1 MSASGGDFCDDECV
15 KGLLLF
21 PYVKEKTQTHYLAFF
36 SNKHLFLRKKE
47 RKSARER
54 AGERERGEVN
64 NSRESH
70 LVSQLSLFVST
81 AHKRLAK
88 KARNQRKKKKK
99 KKKKKIMAPQKRG
112 NALKDERPGSP
123 QPLVSPSGS
132 LSNKKQKKRALSSPM
147 METNG
152 VNAIPESA
160 AMMMMMDDDDAD
172 ASRNQTFD
180 AVIKVYAV
188 HTEPNYSLPWQRK
201 RQMPSTSTGFVVEG
215 KRILTNAHSVEHST
229 QVKVKKRGS
238 DKKFIAKVLA
248 IGTECDLALLSV
260 EDEKFFEN
268 VTPLKL
274 GALPKLQD
282 SVTVVGYPIGGVA
295 ISVTSGVVSRVEVT
309 QYAHGATELLGLQID
324 AAINSGNSGGP
335 AFNAKGMVCGVA
347 FQSLKH
353 DDAENIGY
361 VIPTPVISHFV
372 RDYELNGKY
381 TGFPALGCD
390 FQKLENADLK
400 RSKKV
405 PEGESGVLLRKLE
418 PISNSAK
425 CGLRTGDVLQK
436 FDGIAVASD
445 GTVPFRAGERISF
458 SHLVSK
464 KFVGEFAEIEI
475 KRDGKPMKFSVP
487 MENKKR
493 LVPVHMEGKTPEY
506 FIIAGLVFTTVSC
519 PYLRSEYGK
528 DYEYD
533 APVQLLSRMYLKDM
547 TEPDQELVICS
558 QVLAHEINVGY
569 EDFSNLAV
577 EKFNGEPIKN
587 LKQLVK
593 LVENCTE
600 EFLTF
605 ELDMKTLVVLDNEKA
620 KQSTKEILDVHAI
633 PSNKSKILSQ

>member
-1 MSASGGDFCDDECV
+1 MRKRAAPFPV
-15 KGLLLF
+15 RKGKNPNTLF
-21 PYVKEKTQTHYLAFF
+21 GLFFKQTPFF
-36 SNKHLFLRKKE
+36 AKE
-47 RKSARER
+47 RKKKRER
-54 AGERERGEVN
+54 ESRRERERR
-64 NSRESH
+64 SQQLQRE
-70 LVSQLSLFVST
+70 SQLSLFVST

-152 VNAIPESA
+152 VNVIPESA

>member
-1 MSASGGDFCDDECV
+1 VD
-15 KGLLLF
+15 GLLSNGDTWVFCCKNFRTRASKKVSLSGTRT
-21 PYVKEKTQTHYLAFF
+21 KRRHKRNTHAATL
-36 SNKHLFLRKKE
+36 S
-47 RKSARER
+47 SPGER
-54 AGERERGEVN
+54 AHSECACVRARALNE
-64 NSRESH
+64 NSAQS
-70 LVSQLSLFVST
+70 FN
-81 AHKRLAK
+81 K
-88 KARNQRKKKKK
+88 KG
-99 KKKKKIMAPQKRG
+99 IMAPPKRSA
-112 NALKDERPGSP
+112 NERVKDGERPGSP
-123 QPLVSPSGS
+123 QPLVSPAS
-132 LSNKKQKKRALSSPM
+132 LSSKKHKRNVSFSKILESVVPQQPENLS
-147 METNG
+147 
-152 VNAIPESA
+152 PES
-160 AMMMMMDDDDAD
+160 MMMLTNDDDDD
-172 ASRNQTFD
+172 ENDVDDLSRNQTFD
-180 AVIKVYAV
+180 AVVKVYAV

-215 KRILTNAHSVEHST
+215 RRILTNAHSVEHST
-229 QVKVKKRGS
+229 QVKLKKRGS
-238 DKKFIAKVLA
+238 DKKYIARVLA

-268 VTPLKL
+268 ITPLKL

-309 QYAHGATELLGLQID
+309 QYAHGATELLSLQID

-335 AFNAKGMVCGVA
+335 AFNSKGMVCGVA

-361 VIPTPVISHFV
+361 VIPTPVITHFV
-372 RDYELNGKY
+372 RDYELNKRY

-425 CGLRTGDVLQK
+425 AGLKTGDVLQK
-436 FDGIAVASD
+436 FDGVAVASD

-464 KFVGEFAEIEI
+464 KFVGENAEIEI
-475 KRDGKPMKFSVP
+475 LRDGEPMKFSVP

-519 PYLRSEYGK
+519 PYLKSEFGK
-528 DYEYD
+528 DWEYD

-558 QVLAHEINVGY
+558 QVLAHEINIGY

-577 EKFNGEPIKN
+577 EKFNGKPIKN
-587 LKQLVK
+587 LKQLVE
-593 LVENCTE
+593 LVESSAE
-600 EFLTF
+600 EYLTF
-605 ELDMKTLVVLDNEKA
+605 ELDMKTLIVLDNEKA
-620 KQSTKEILDVHAI
+620 KQSTREILDVHAI
-633 PSNKSKILSQ
+633 PSNKSKNLS

>member
-1 MSASGGDFCDDECV
+1 MMENVKPSISPESMMMLMDDGDEERGQNLEDDE
-15 KGLLLF
+15 
-21 PYVKEKTQTHYLAFF
+21 
-36 SNKHLFLRKKE
+36 N
-47 RKSARER
+47 
-54 AGERERGEVN
+54 
-64 NSRESH
+64 
-70 LVSQLSLFVST
+70 
-81 AHKRLAK
+81 
-88 KARNQRKKKKK
+88 
-99 KKKKKIMAPQKRG
+99 
-112 NALKDERPGSP
+112 
-123 QPLVSPSGS
+123 
-132 LSNKKQKKRALSSPM
+132 
-147 METNG
+147 
-152 VNAIPESA
+152 
-160 AMMMMMDDDDAD
+160 D
-172 ASRNQTFD
+172 ASRNETFD
-180 AVIKVYAV
+180 AVVKVYAV

-229 QVKVKKRGS
+229 QVKLKKRGS

-268 VTPLKL
+268 ITPLKL

-309 QYAHGATELLGLQID
+309 QYAHGATELLSLQID

-335 AFNAKGMVCGVA
+335 AFNSKGMVCGVA

-361 VIPTPVISHFV
+361 VIPTPVITHFV
-372 RDYELNGKY
+372 RDYELNKRY

-425 CGLRTGDVLQK
+425 SGLKTGDVLQN
-436 FDGIAVASD
+436 FDGVAVASD

-464 KFVGEFAEIEI
+464 KFVGENAEIEI
-475 KRDGKPMKFSVP
+475 LRDGKPMKFSVP

-519 PYLRSEYGK
+519 PYLKSEFGK
-528 DYEYD
+528 DWEYD

-558 QVLAHEINVGY
+558 QVLAHEINIGY

-577 EKFNGEPIKN
+577 EKFNGKPIKN
-587 LKQLVK
+587 LKQLVD
-593 LVENCTE
+593 LVESCDQE
-600 EFLTF
+600 YLTF

-620 KQSTKEILDVHAI
+620 KQSTREILDVHAI
-633 PSNKSKILSQ
+633 PSDKSKNLFS

>member
-1 MSASGGDFCDDECV
+1 MREGRREN
-15 KGLLLF
+15 
-21 PYVKEKTQTHYLAFF
+21 TH
-36 SNKHLFLRKKE
+36 
-47 RKSARER
+47 
-54 AGERERGEVN
+54 
-64 NSRESH
+64 SRTYE
-70 LVSQLSLFVST
+70 
-81 AHKRLAK
+81 
-88 KARNQRKKKKK
+88 N
-99 KKKKKIMAPQKRG
+99 MAPPPKNNTSKRSAQ
-112 NALKDERPGSP
+112 NHDARPGSP
-123 QPLVSPSGS
+123 QPLVSPNS
-132 LSNKKQKKRALSSPM
+132 LSLSASKKHKRNNSAVAM
-147 METNG
+147 MEN
-152 VNAIPESA
+152 VKPSISPES
-160 AMMMMMDDDDAD
+160 MMMLMDDGDEERGQNLEDDEND
-172 ASRNQTFD
+172 ASRNETFD
-180 AVIKVYAV
+180 AVVKVYAV

-229 QVKVKKRGS
+229 QVKLKKRGS

-268 VTPLKL
+268 ITPLKL

-309 QYAHGATELLGLQID
+309 QYAHGATELLSLQID

-335 AFNAKGMVCGVA
+335 AFNSKGMVCGVA

-361 VIPTPVISHFV
+361 VIPTPVITHFV
-372 RDYELNGKY
+372 RDYELNKRY

-425 CGLRTGDVLQK
+425 SGLKTGDVLQN
-436 FDGIAVASD
+436 FDGVAVASD

-464 KFVGEFAEIEI
+464 KFVGENAEIEI
-475 KRDGKPMKFSVP
+475 LRDGKPMKFSVP

-519 PYLRSEYGK
+519 PYLKSEFGK
-528 DYEYD
+528 DWEYD

-558 QVLAHEINVGY
+558 QVLAHEINIGY

-577 EKFNGEPIKN
+577 EKFNGKPIKN
-587 LKQLVK
+587 LKQLVD
-593 LVENCTE
+593 LVESCSE
-600 EFLTF
+600 EYLTF

-620 KQSTKEILDVHAI
+620 KQSTREILDVHAI
-633 PSNKSKILSQ
+633 PSDKSKNLFS

>member
-1 MSASGGDFCDDECV
+1 MRKRAAPFPV
-15 KGLLLF
+15 RKGKNPNTLF
-21 PYVKEKTQTHYLAFF
+21 GLF

-88 KARNQRKKKKK
+88 KARNQRKK

>member
-88 KARNQRKKKKK
+88 KARNQRKKKK

>member
-70 LVSQLSLFVST
+70 LVSLLSLFVST

-88 KARNQRKKKKK
+88 KARNQRKKK

>member
-1 MSASGGDFCDDECV
+1 MSASGGDFCDECV

-88 KARNQRKKKKK
+88 KARNQRKK

>member
-1 MSASGGDFCDDECV
+1 M
-15 KGLLLF
+15 
-21 PYVKEKTQTHYLAFF
+21 
-36 SNKHLFLRKKE
+36 
-47 RKSARER
+47 
-54 AGERERGEVN
+54 
-64 NSRESH
+64 
-70 LVSQLSLFVST
+70 ST

-88 KARNQRKKKKK
+88 KKARNQR
-99 KKKKKIMAPQKRG
+99 KKKKIMAPQKRG

-160 AMMMMMDDDDAD
+160 AMMMMMMDDDDAD

-180 AVIKVYAV
+180 AVVKVYAV

>member
-88 KARNQRKKKKK
+88 KARNQRKKK

>member
-1 MSASGGDFCDDECV
+1 MRKRAAPFPV
-15 KGLLLF
+15 RKGK
-21 PYVKEKTQTHYLAFF
+21 KEKTQTHYLAFF

-88 KARNQRKKKKK
+88 KARNQR
-99 KKKKKIMAPQKRG
+99 KKKKIMAPQKRG

>member
-88 KARNQRKKKKK
+88 KARNQR
-99 KKKKKIMAPQKRG
+99 KKKKIMAPQKRG

>member
-1 MSASGGDFCDDECV
+1 VRVRARALNENSAQSFNK
-15 KGLLLF
+15 KG
-21 PYVKEKTQTHYLAFF
+21 
-36 SNKHLFLRKKE
+36 
-47 RKSARER
+47 
-54 AGERERGEVN
+54 
-64 NSRESH
+64 
-70 LVSQLSLFVST
+70 
-81 AHKRLAK
+81 
-88 KARNQRKKKKK
+88 
-99 KKKKKIMAPQKRG
+99 IMAPPKRSA
-112 NALKDERPGSP
+112 NERVKDGERPGSP
-123 QPLVSPSGS
+123 QPLVSPAS
-132 LSNKKQKKRALSSPM
+132 LSSKKHKRNVSFSKILESVVPQQPENLS
-147 METNG
+147 
-152 VNAIPESA
+152 PES
-160 AMMMMMDDDDAD
+160 MMMLTNDDDDD
-172 ASRNQTFD
+172 DENDVDDLSRNQTFD
-180 AVIKVYAV
+180 AVVKVYAV

-215 KRILTNAHSVEHST
+215 RRILTNAHSVEHST
-229 QVKVKKRGS
+229 QVKLKKRGS
-238 DKKFIAKVLA
+238 DKKYIARVLA

-268 VTPLKL
+268 ITPLKL

-309 QYAHGATELLGLQID
+309 QYAHGATELLSLQID

-335 AFNAKGMVCGVA
+335 AFNSKGMVCGVA

-361 VIPTPVISHFV
+361 VIPTPVITHFV
-372 RDYELNGKY
+372 RDYELNKRY

-425 CGLRTGDVLQK
+425 AGLKTGDVLQK
-436 FDGIAVASD
+436 FDGVAVASD

-464 KFVGEFAEIEI
+464 KFVGENAEIEI
-475 KRDGKPMKFSVP
+475 LRDGEPMKFSVP

-519 PYLRSEYGK
+519 PYLKSEFGK
-528 DYEYD
+528 DWEYD

-558 QVLAHEINVGY
+558 QVLAHEINIGY

-577 EKFNGEPIKN
+577 EKFNGKPIKN
-587 LKQLVK
+587 LKQLVE
-593 LVENCTE
+593 LVESSAE
-600 EFLTF
+600 EYLTF
-605 ELDMKTLVVLDNEKA
+605 ELDMKTLIVLDNEKA
-620 KQSTKEILDVHAI
+620 KQSTREILDVHAI
-633 PSNKSKILSQ
+633 PSNKSKNLS